1 MRTMRKINRPIK
13 FFGLTSGQFGLFM
26 LANALIIIVCIFKHV
41 HPVIIVSV
49 MGGIFFASGILFKN
63 LKREHK
69 AGNPDYLTGLSVR
82 SASPKQIIEN
92 FESIVTR
99 IRDLEV
105 RNSAGNN
112 RK

>member
-1 MRTMRKINRPIK
+1 MRTIRKINRPIK

-49 MGGIFFASGILFKN
+49 MGAIFFASGILFKN

-69 AGNPDYLTGLSVR
+69 AGNPDYLTGLLVR
-82 SASPKQIIEN
+82 SATPKQIIDKHKVFN
-92 FESIVTR
+92 FIM
-99 IRDLEV
+99 
-105 RNSAGNN
+105 
-112 RK
+112 KQK